1 LRTGSQLNET
11 RAFPDASRRGLLFSP
26 RGRPERASSRERFLA
41 SRRDLHAP
49 APSATVRV
57 FRGVCARQQ
66 PGRASVTE
74 KLSISNEVGLCIQSA
89 DACQVSKTG
98 HRLNAHCKSLQEMGS
113 RSARTRTRT
122 RARKGG
128 LGKPRSKSPTGWVS
142 CPRPAHSRARDRR
155 VIAVD
160 RPAATSTSSGQ
171 RTGERSGRRTTAHSS
186 CDARSGGFRSA
197 ADRVTPDEIRHHVR
211 RGTLLLLHERASTA
225 TGSVPRTAASRRQS
239 SLASPRKLPPRALRT
254 VIPAARV
261 SFFVPL

>member
-1 LRTGSQLNET
+1 
-11 RAFPDASRRGLLFSP
+11 
-26 RGRPERASSRERFLA
+26 
-41 SRRDLHAP
+41 
-49 APSATVRV
+49 
-57 FRGVCARQQ
+57 
-66 PGRASVTE
+66 
-74 KLSISNEVGLCIQSA
+74 
-89 DACQVSKTG
+89 
-98 HRLNAHCKSLQEMGS
+98 MGS

-225 TGSVPRTAASRRQS
+225 TGSVRFGPRRRGVA
-239 SLASPRKLPPRALRT
+239 SLASPRKLPPRAAEPSSPRRGFHFSSLFEPLSFSSLT
-254 VIPAARV
+254 IFPSSPNLLV
-261 SFFVPL
+261 S

>member
-1 LRTGSQLNET
+1 
-11 RAFPDASRRGLLFSP
+11 
-26 RGRPERASSRERFLA
+26 
-41 SRRDLHAP
+41 
-49 APSATVRV
+49 
-57 FRGVCARQQ
+57 
-66 PGRASVTE
+66 
-74 KLSISNEVGLCIQSA
+74 
-89 DACQVSKTG
+89 
-98 HRLNAHCKSLQEMGS
+98 MGS

-225 TGSVPRTAASRRQS
+225 TGSVPRTAASRRRVS
-239 SLASPRKLPPRALRT
+239 RLAPEAPPRARCEPSSPRRGFHFSSLFEPLRPHDVADPT
-254 VIPAARV
+254 PLPHDGSLVASVAGRRLKQQEKAMSSRPALC
-261 SFFVPL
+261 PC

>member
-1 LRTGSQLNET
+1 
-11 RAFPDASRRGLLFSP
+11 
-26 RGRPERASSRERFLA
+26 
-41 SRRDLHAP
+41 
-49 APSATVRV
+49 
-57 FRGVCARQQ
+57 
-66 PGRASVTE
+66 
-74 KLSISNEVGLCIQSA
+74 
-89 DACQVSKTG
+89 
-98 HRLNAHCKSLQEMGS
+98 MGS

-211 RGTLLLLHERASTA
+211 RGTLPLLLERAMTA
-225 TGSVPRTAASRRQS
+225 TGSVPRTVVSWRRVSR
-239 SLASPRKLPPRALRT
+239 LAPEAPPRALPNRHPRGEGF
-254 VIPAARV
+254 ISRLSSLNR
-261 SFFVPL
+261 SFLGADLTPPPHDRLVAVASAG